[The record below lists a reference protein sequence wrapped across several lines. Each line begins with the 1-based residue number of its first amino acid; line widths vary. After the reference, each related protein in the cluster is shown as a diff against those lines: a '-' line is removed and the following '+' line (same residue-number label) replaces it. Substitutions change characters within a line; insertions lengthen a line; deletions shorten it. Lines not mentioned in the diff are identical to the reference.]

1 MTQKFTDI
9 KITRYDEANNAF
21 DEYHTIPV
29 HDIPELDLLE
39 FEKLMAR
46 LAGVDPKG
54 VLNGN

>member
-1 MTQKFTDI
+1 MTHQFKDI
-9 KITRYDEANNAF
+9 KITRYDSANNAT

-29 HDIPELDLLE
+29 HNIPELDLLE
-39 FEKLMAR
+39 YQKLIAK